1 MGILMGS
8 AAELW
13 EFADPQSE
21 VSKRLEASMKAIL
34 SYGARLTYI
43 GSIDDQLVPVE
54 VCWPLPKLSRVSSL
68 TINPVC
74 HLRASPPSLH
84 LSCRLHR
91 RPDPRPRFVSLP
103 PHPLH
108 DHSNPLPAS
117 PTSSVLLSSSATS
130 AFPTT
135 ASSASSPPRWQA
147 ACTRARAI
155 RGSTTTSR
163 CTTWP

>member
-54 VCWPLPKLSRVSSL
+54 VCWPLPPTQPSQFTHCQHSL
-68 TINPVC
+68 PSTRRPTIPTST
-74 HLRASPPSLH
+74 APSL
-84 LSCRLHR
+84 STAGSTPPICQ
-91 RPDPRPRFVSLP
+91 
-103 PHPLH
+103 PHPL
-108 DHSNPLPAS
+108 PS
-117 PTSSVLLSSSATS
+117 PS
-130 AFPTT
+130 
-135 ASSASSPPRWQA
+135 
-147 ACTRARAI
+147 
-155 RGSTTTSR
+155 
-163 CTTWP
+163 